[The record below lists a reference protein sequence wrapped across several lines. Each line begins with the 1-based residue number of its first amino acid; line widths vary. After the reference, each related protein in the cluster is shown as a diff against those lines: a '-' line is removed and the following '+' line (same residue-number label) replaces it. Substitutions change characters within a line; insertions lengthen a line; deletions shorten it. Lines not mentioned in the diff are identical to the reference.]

1 MQIKKVQGL
10 LSGVVILSEASHV
23 FCCVLPTL
31 FSIMG
36 ILVGLGVA
44 GAMPLWLSGVHE
56 MIHEWELPI
65 IISSGLI
72 LLLGWTVH
80 YVSEKMDCHDTGCH
94 HPPCGPQKKSAA
106 TILKIATLLFI
117 ANIAVFLV
125 FHKGLQ
131 NLGLVSDPAHIA
143 ASESGHPEDHDGH
156 QH

>member
-80 YVSEKMDCHDTGCH
+80 YVSEKWIVMTRAAIIRPADRRKKRCDD
-94 HPPCGPQKKSAA
+94 PQNSHA
-106 TILKIATLLFI
+106 FI
-117 ANIAVFLV
+117 HCQHRSVS
-125 FHKGLQ
+125 GL
-131 NLGLVSDPAHIA
+131 P
-143 ASESGHPEDHDGH
+143 
-156 QH
+156 